1 MATVNEIRTSI
12 NNTLKGHQ
20 NKVAEEI
27 KKLQEYQ
34 KRYDE
39 TTGAFNELLPLLP
52 KPLSKLHLGLEGV
65 RPFFYESR
73 TYDGTYRG
81 VIEVKTLKGF
91 RFIGRTSNS
100 DSDYERS
107 SNKAERMCEQLL
119 EVLESRG
126 VSYVGVNPYFLQG
139 GKVGDCFE
147 FEVTIKVKK

>member
-1 MATVNEIRTSI
+1 MATVNEIRISI
-12 NNTLKGHQ
+12 YDTLKEHQ

-39 TTGAFNELLPLLP
+39 TGGAFNELLPLLS

-73 TYDGTYRG
+73 TYNGTYRG

-100 DSDYERS
+100 DRDYERS
-107 SNKAERMCEQLL
+107 SNKAEKMCEQLL
-119 EVLESRG
+119 EALESRG
-126 VSYVGVNPYFLQG
+126 VTYVRVNPYALQG
-139 GKVGDCFE
+139 GKVGDCFK
-147 FEVTIKVKK
+147 FEVVIERK